1 MYYLDYC
8 QRQSM
13 LLNGKCPVVSGS
25 RRFDWGKNMLVLSVL
40 HYSNTNKQGIALPIG
55 LSRYSVFGMT
65 IRYTWVQREDEH
77 RNEMSAPF
85 NGEETGEEASDLRL
99 GSRFLVA
106 LRT

>member
-13 LLNGKCPVVSGS
+13 LLNGKCPVV
-25 RRFDWGKNMLVLSVL
+25 GKNMLVLSVL